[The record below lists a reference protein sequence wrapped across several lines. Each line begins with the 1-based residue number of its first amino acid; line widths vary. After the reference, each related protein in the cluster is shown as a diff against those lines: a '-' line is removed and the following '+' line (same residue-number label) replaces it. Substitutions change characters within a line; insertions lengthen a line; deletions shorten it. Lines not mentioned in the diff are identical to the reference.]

1 MTGYPF
7 CVATALV
14 PPQNRTTA
22 MLKFSRLPIG
32 LLALTI
38 AAPVLAQPA
47 STSSNTASPTTTAP
61 AMPALPKTPDAM
73 QRNTAAVPNTDLL
86 DVNTASA
93 AQLKALPGVSDSD
106 SAKIIQG
113 RPYSDKNQL
122 LSKKVVS
129 EATYDKIKD
138 HIVARPPKS

>member
-1 MTGYPF
+1 
-7 CVATALV
+7 
-14 PPQNRTTA
+14 

-32 LLALTI
+32 LLALTF

-47 STSSNTASPTTTAP
+47 STSTNTASPTTTAP
-61 AMPALPKTPDAM
+61 AMPASPKTPDAM
-73 QRNTAAVPNTDLL
+73 PRSTVAVPNTDLV
-86 DVNTASA
+86 DVNSATA
-93 AQLKALPGVSDSD
+93 AQLKALPGVADSD

-113 RPYSDKNQL
+113 RPYSDKSQL

-138 HIVARPPKS
+138 HIVARQPRS